1 MKRLITLVASLA
13 FVIGATAARAG
24 DDEEA
29 AKAKAAAEAAARSEH
44 RVSVFS
50 YVQDWRGRNAPVPV
64 LVTMNVK
71 GRKSLVLFCENF
83 PRVQA
88 TVLKMLLSGTQR
100 SRRRGAG
107 LASLE
112 APLKDAVAEMFPAK
126 AMQALDLK
134 VGRRPSDFA
143 NDLQHTSKACDALK
157 S

>member
-1 MKRLITLVASLA
+1 MKGLITLVVSLA
-13 FVIGATAARAG
+13 LVIGANAARAG
-24 DDEEA
+24 DEAA
-29 AKAKAAAEAAARSEH
+29 AKAKTAAAARKMH
-44 RVSVFS
+44 QVSVFS

-71 GRKSLVLFCENF
+71 GRKSLVLFCDNF

-107 LASLE
+107 VASLE